1 MSTAT
6 TTRQHNDSNLKY
18 LNRIL
23 EADIEVLDSHL
34 NKLKS
39 GVDINVIRALHTGI
53 GESVEE
59 RAYLNYFPINQNE
72 NYLQLTFILD
82 NMSNED
88 AVIEII
94 QILYYPDF
102 FEMWEEELLTQG
114 EPFLFDRPTEQS
126 FMLAPSFKTCIPDLQ
141 KVCNDKKCLFNEI
154 KKQEISLQLFRASLE
169 AFFLSSEANTL
180 PACRFLSH
188 SSERDKVIEARE
200 VILNRLSNPITIKE
214 LSRTVAMNESYL
226 KKGFKAMFGKTIHEF
241 QQFERI
247 QKAKNIIHENKYSIN
262 EVAYMMG
269 FNSHA
274 HFSTSFKRITGLK
287 PCELLG

>member
-1 MSTAT
+1 MTTT
-6 TTRQHNDSNLKY
+6 TTRKHNDSNIKY

-23 EADIEVLDSHL
+23 NAEIEVLDSNL
-34 NKLKS
+34 LKLKT
-39 GVDINVIRALHTGI
+39 GIDINIIKAQHTGI
-53 GESVEE
+53 SESVEE
-59 RAYLNYFPINQNE
+59 RAYLNYFPINANE

-82 NMSNED
+82 NMPNED

-102 FEMWEEELLTQG
+102 FQMWEEELLVQG

-126 FMLAPSFKTCIPDLQ
+126 FMLAPSFKTCIPELQ
-141 KVCNDKKCLFNEI
+141 KICNGGRCLFNEI

-169 AFFLSSEANTL
+169 SFFLPSEANTL
-180 PACRFLSH
+180 PACRFLDQ
-188 SSERDKVIEARE
+188 SSERDKVVEARE
-200 VILNRLSNPITIKE
+200 VILNRLADPISIKE
-214 LSRTVAMNESYL
+214 LSRTVGMNECYL

-247 QKAKNIIHENKYSIN
+247 QKAKNIIHKNEYSIN